1 MRRSLVVGNWKMHG
15 SAASI
20 DTLVTGLQQQLAN
33 LPADQTDIAVCPPFV
48 FIPQVISQLE
58 GSAIACGAQ
67 NVSDQQEGA
76 YTGEISATMLAE
88 LGCQYVIVGHSERR
102 TLMAESDA
110 DIAAKFTAVQ
120 SQGLTPILCVGE
132 SLAQREAGET
142 LSWIEQQIKAVIAVA
157 GIEAMAASVIAY
169 EPIWAIGTGK
179 TASPEQAQ
187 EVHAHIRQVLANESQ
202 AVAGALQL
210 LYGGSV
216 KADNAAELFGKQD
229 IDGALVGGAAL
240 KAADFAAI
248 CMAATA

>member
-1 MRRSLVVGNWKMHG
+1 MRRNLVVGNWKMHG
-15 SAASI
+15 SSASI
-20 DTLVTGLQQQLAN
+20 DTLLSGLHEQLATVSS
-33 LPADQTDIAVCPPFV
+33 DQVGIAVCPPSV
-48 FIPQVISQLE
+48 FIAPVSKLLA
-58 GSAIACGAQ
+58 GSMIACGAQ

-76 YTGEISATMLAE
+76 YTGEVSATMLAD

-102 TLMAESDA
+102 TLFGESDA
-110 DIAAKFTAVQ
+110 DIAAKFLAVQ

-142 LSWIEQQIKAVIAVA
+142 LSWIEQQIKAVVAVA
-157 GIEAMAASVIAY
+157 GIEAMASSVIAY

-187 EVHAHIRQVLANESQ
+187 EVHAHIRQVLAATNSS
-202 AVAGALQL
+202 VAQGLQL

-229 IDGALVGGAAL
+229 IDGALVGGASL
-240 KAADFAAI
+240 KAEDFAAI
-248 CMAATA
+248 CVAAIS